1 VEYAAIDLGRPYS
14 VVCLMEDGHKACH
27 RFRLSR
33 TGLDRWFKDRATSRV
48 LVESSTESEWVA
60 KHLEA
65 LGHEVVVADPNYS
78 LMYGERTRHVKTDNR
93 DADAL
98 FEANRAGVYRP
109 AHRRSLAGRRMVQ
122 LLGMRESL
130 VRTRTR
136 WINVMRASL
145 RREGHWV
152 PSGSAESFCHRLEDL
167 CLPAEVTSPLSPMV
181 SMWDSLNEQV
191 MLLEGQIEKLGEHDS
206 RVRLLQTAPTI
217 GPMRAAGFVAVIDE
231 PHRFRNAHQV
241 ESYLG
246 LVPSEWSSSE
256 KQCKGRITKAGD
268 TRVRWLLVEAAWMIL
283 RSRRPECAAL
293 KEWANG
299 IAARRGQKVAVV
311 ALARRMAGILWAMLR
326 DQEPFNPAR
335 LGHVRRAA

>member
-1 VEYAAIDLGRPYS
+1 MEYAAIDLGRPYS
-14 VVCLMEDGHKACH
+14 VVCLMEDGRKACH

-33 TGLDRWFKDRATSRV
+33 TGLDRWFRERTASRV
-48 LVESSTESEWVA
+48 LIESSTESEWVA
-60 KHLEA
+60 QHLET

-78 LMYGERTRHVKTDNR
+78 LMYGERTRRVKTDNR

-109 AHRRSLAGRRMVQ
+109 AHRRSAAGRRMVQ

-136 WINVMRASL
+136 WINVMRASV
-145 RREGHWV
+145 RREGYWV
-152 PSGSAESFCHRLEDL
+152 PSGSAESFCGRLEEL
-167 CLPAEVTSPLSPMV
+167 HLAAEVTSPLGPMV
-181 SMWDSLNEQV
+181 SMWEPLNKQV
-191 MLLEGQIEKLGEHDS
+191 ALLEEQIEQFGEHDS

-217 GPMRAAGFVAVIDE
+217 GPMRAAAFAAVIDE
-231 PHRFRNAHQV
+231 PLRFHNAHQV

-283 RSRRPECAAL
+283 RSRRPECAEL
-293 KEWANG
+293 KKWAEG
-299 IAARRGQKVAVV
+299 IATRRGQKVAVV
-311 ALARRMAGILWAMLR
+311 ALARRLAGILWAMLR
-326 DQEPFNPAR
+326 DQAPFNPAR